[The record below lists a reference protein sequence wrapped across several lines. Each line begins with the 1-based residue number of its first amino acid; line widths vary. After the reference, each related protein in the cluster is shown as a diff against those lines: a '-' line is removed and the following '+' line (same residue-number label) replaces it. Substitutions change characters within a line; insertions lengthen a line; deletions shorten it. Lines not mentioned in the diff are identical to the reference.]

1 MSHAVWSG
9 AGPEGREPRRSVVV
23 CLFRASLM
31 GLILGQAGA
40 SAVIAAQPTVEY
52 ALGLK
57 PFQPVEYDRPTPEEA
72 GRCTITMEKGDQETA
87 WVVRGADGQVLR
99 RFSDT
104 NGDRVVDRWSYYRNG
119 FEVYRDIDSDFNAK
133 ADQTR
138 WLSSAG
144 SRWGVDQN
152 EDGTLDRWKML
163 SPEEATAEVVSA
175 VARGDV
181 AAFRRL
187 LPSRADLELA
197 GFSGGL
203 LEELTRRVTAAATG
217 FETLV
222 SRQQPGGAKLRW
234 NTMLAPTPGLLPAG
248 AEGMAKDVQAYDNV
262 VALTEDSAGGRA
274 GQVYIGSMVRC
285 GDVWRP
291 IDPPQLPE
299 GEGVVT
305 ESFAFFEPRAAAL
318 TPNGGGENE
327 RMKPLIDK
335 LRGVEERLAVA
346 NGSARNRLVA
356 EQVAVLEQVAGS
368 AADGDRE
375 FWTRQL
381 IETLAAAVQ
390 DGSLDDGLSRLES
403 LGESLAAD
411 EPLAAFVA
419 FRLASARYAAGMM
432 RSGADVEKVQSAWL
446 AELAAFVEKYPRAA
460 DAAEAMLQMAIA
472 DEFSGREDQSLER
485 YREIAERFPDAAA
498 ARKARG
504 AARRLELVGA
514 PLELSGQSVDGR
526 SFGLQQFRGVP
537 VLVHYWA
544 TWCEPCKVDIARVRE
559 LYAKYGPKKFGVV
572 GVVLDT
578 DTAGLRDF
586 LQTSPLPWPQ
596 LHEAGGLDGP
606 LAESFGVLTLPTMFL
621 IDKNGKVVDRAV
633 MITELEK
640 KLLPLMG
647 D

>member
-9 AGPEGREPRRSVVV
+9 AVTEGCGPRRSPVV
-23 CLFRASLM
+23 CLLM
-31 GLILGQAGA
+31 TTLTGLILGQAGP
-40 SAVIAAQPTVEY
+40 SVVVAAQPTVEY

-175 VARGDV
+175 VARGDA

-203 LEELTRRVTAAATG
+203 LEELTRRVAAAAAG

-248 AEGMAKDVQAYDNV
+248 AEGMTKDVQAYDNV

-274 GQVYIGSMVRC
+274 GQVYIGSLVRC

-346 NGSARNRLVA
+346 NGPARSRLVA
-356 EQVAVLEQVAGS
+356 EQVAVLEQVASS
-368 AADGDRE
+368 AVEADRE
-375 FWTRQL
+375 L
-381 IETLAAAVQ
+381 LA
-390 DGSLDDGLSRLES
+390 RLES
-403 LGESLAAD
+403 LGESVAAD
-411 EPLAAFVA
+411 EAMAAFVA

-446 AELAAFVEKYPRAA
+446 VELAAFVEKYPRAA

-472 DEFSGREDQSLER
+472 DEFSGRENQSLER
-485 YREIAERFPDAAA
+485 YREIAERFPDMAA

-514 PLELSGQSVDGR
+514 PLELAGQSVDGR

-544 TWCEPCKVDIARVRE
+544 TWCEPCKVDIARIRE

-596 LHEAGGLDGP
+596 LHEVGGLDGP

-621 IDKNGKVVDRAV
+621 VDKNGKVVDRAV

>member
-9 AGPEGREPRRSVVV
+9 AVTEGCGPRRSPVV
-23 CLFRASLM
+23 CLLM
-31 GLILGQAGA
+31 TTLTGLILGQAGP
-40 SAVIAAQPTVEY
+40 SVVVAAQPTVEY

-175 VARGDV
+175 VARGDA

-203 LEELTRRVTAAATG
+203 LEELTRRVAAAAAG

-248 AEGMAKDVQAYDNV
+248 AEGMTKDVQAYDNV

-274 GQVYIGSMVRC
+274 GQVYIGSLVRC

-346 NGSARNRLVA
+346 NGPARSRLVA
-356 EQVAVLEQVAGS
+356 EQVAVLEQVASS
-368 AADGDRE
+368 AVEADRE
-375 FWTRQL
+375 FWMRQL

-403 LGESLAAD
+403 LGESVAAD
-411 EPLAAFVA
+411 EAMAAFVA

-446 AELAAFVEKYPRAA
+446 VELAAFVEKYPRAA

-472 DEFSGREDQSLER
+472 DEFSGRENQSLER
-485 YREIAERFPDAAA
+485 YREIAERFPDMAA

-514 PLELSGQSVDGR
+514 PLELAGQSVDGR

-544 TWCEPCKVDIARVRE
+544 TWCEPCKVDIARIRE

-596 LHEAGGLDGP
+596 LHEVGGLDGP

-621 IDKNGKVVDRAV
+621 VDKNGKVVDRAV